1 MVHVVVDHNGVH
13 KGIDPELGG
22 EASGVKEAAD
32 DVAEC

>member
-1 MVHVVVDHNGVH
+1 MVHVIVYHNGVH
-13 KGIDPELGG
+13 KGIGPELGG